1 MPVWQMTLSRNHCF
15 SIPLDPKH
23 NHFKSLT
30 PYFSRS
36 LVKHAHYVL
45 QFSKAWFPYGRLCRF
60 KRTPCSEQT
69 TGTRFRR
76 PLRFLLSKWS
86 FLSLH
91 GAKRLLLLTQLYAR
105 SIYKLKMAAIN
116 DVLFGVKRSFAN
128 KQERNA
134 GSTGFGLEPYTEIF
148 LCRMHTLR
156 LSQKKSVARSN
167 VSVFPFGLFSSHIE
181 CLSQFGPA
189 VFSAFDCFCSLL
201 ENLLQKHS
209 KC

>member
-1 MPVWQMTLSRNHCF
+1 MCCNFLKPGFHMAASVASNVPPAASKRLEHDSDDR
-15 SIPLDPKH
+15 
-23 NHFKSLT
+23 
-30 PYFSRS
+30 
-36 LVKHAHYVL
+36 YV
-45 QFSKAWFPYGRLCRF
+45 
-60 KRTPCSEQT
+60 
-69 TGTRFRR
+69 
-76 PLRFLLSKWS
+76 FLLSKWS

-105 SIYKLKMAAIN
+105 LIYKLKMAAIN
-116 DVLFGVKRSFAN
+116 DVLFGIKRSFAN